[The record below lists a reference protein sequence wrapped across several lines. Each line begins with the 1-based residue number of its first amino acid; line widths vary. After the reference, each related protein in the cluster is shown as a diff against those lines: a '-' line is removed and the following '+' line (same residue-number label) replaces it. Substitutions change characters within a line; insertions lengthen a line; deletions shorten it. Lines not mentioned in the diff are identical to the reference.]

1 MFLIILGNM
10 KIFEELSKLSP
21 EKVEFVQDGFIY
33 SEEWKVVKELS
44 EKVYSFISN
53 PNTKRKI
60 DMINQPGKSSHDIQ
74 KIITSEMIKLGFTG
88 EKQGLFLKYKNSG
101 IRPDF
106 YKKIKNTGIIFE
118 VERGKTNINN
128 MDFLDFWKCHI
139 CSEVNYLFL
148 FVPKLLFQN
157 TKVNPSKPFQ
167 VTCSHISSFFE
178 PENYTN
184 VRGVVLFGY

>member
-1 MFLIILGNM
+1 M
-10 KIFEELSKLSP
+10 KIFKELSRLTP
-21 EKVEFVQDGFIY
+21 EKVEFVQNDFI
-33 SEEWKVVKELS
+33 SSNEWKEVKKIS
-44 EKVYSFISN
+44 NKVYSFLSN
-53 PNTKRKI
+53 PETKRKI
-60 DMINQPGKSSHDIQ
+60 DMKNQPKKSSGDIQ
-74 KIITSEMIKLGFTG
+74 KIITSEMINLGFTS
-88 EKQGLFLKYKNSG
+88 EKKGLFLKYKNSG

-157 TKVNPSKPFQ
+157 KKDKPSKPFH

>member
-1 MFLIILGNM
+1 MMN
-10 KIFEELSKLSP
+10 
-21 EKVEFVQDGFIY
+21 
-33 SEEWKVVKELS
+33 
-44 EKVYSFISN
+44 
-53 PNTKRKI
+53 
-60 DMINQPGKSSHDIQ
+60 
-74 KIITSEMIKLGFTG
+74 LGFTS
-88 EKQGLFLKYKNSG
+88 EKEGLFSKYKNSG

-106 YKKIKNTGIIFE
+106 YKKIKNTGILFE

-157 TKVNPSKPFQ
+157 HKSKPTKPFNL
-167 VTCSHISSFFE
+167 TLNHISSFFQ
-178 PENYTN
+178 PGNYTN

>member
-1 MFLIILGNM
+1 ME
-10 KIFEELSKLSP
+10 IFEELSKLSP
-21 EKVEFVQDGFIY
+21 EKKEFIQDGFIS
-33 SEEWKVVKELS
+33 SEEWKEVKEIS
-44 EKVYSFISN
+44 NNVYSFISN
-53 PNTKRKI
+53 PKTKRKI

-74 KIITSEMIKLGFTG
+74 KIITQEMIKLGFTS

-106 YKKIKNTGIIFE
+106 FKRIKNTGILFE

-148 FVPKLLFQN
+148 FVPQLLFQN
-157 TKVNPSKPFQ
+157 NKSTPSKPFH
-167 VTCSHISSFFE
+167 VTNNHISSFFE
-178 PENYTN
+178 SENYTN

>member
-1 MFLIILGNM
+1 ME
-10 KIFEELSKLSP
+10 IFEQLSKLKP
-21 EKVEFVQDGFIY
+21 ERVEYIQDEFIF
-33 SEEWKVVKELS
+33 SEEWKEVKKIS
-44 EKVYSFISN
+44 DKVYSFISN
-53 PNTKRKI
+53 SKTKRKI
-60 DMINQPGKSSHDIQ
+60 DMVNQPGQSSHDIQ
-74 KIITSEMIKLGFTG
+74 KIITSEMINLGFTS

-157 TKVNPSKPFQ
+157 TKSTPSKPFNT
-167 VTCSHISSFFE
+167 TCNHISSFFE
-178 PENYTN
+178 SENYTN